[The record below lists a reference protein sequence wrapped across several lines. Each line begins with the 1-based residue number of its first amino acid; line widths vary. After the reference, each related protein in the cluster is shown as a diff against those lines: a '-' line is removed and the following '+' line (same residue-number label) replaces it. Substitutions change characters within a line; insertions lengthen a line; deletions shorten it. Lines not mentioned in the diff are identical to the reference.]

1 MPRWLADGLGGREPE
16 NIFTRGGDVTN
27 EYDCDYCVLK
37 YERKDLRPAT
47 LENVP
52 AHLQAIHGIKGMICR
67 KCRGL
72 GTWEQEGDIC
82 DFIKHVKVGDYWGD
96 ESDEADYHDFTPESK
111 WWNKDHE
118 DIHDFGNLIA
128 EFERKKKDLSLE
140 IPIGEKAVVILSD
153 KGFDKLIQD
162 YEITS
167 QSTLSE
173 IISAA
178 RKLVNELKEKDQN
191 RYKSVREKWGKKIT
205 EARESSDFRF
215 LNQFIRGRTSEE
227 NFPYAEMENLDIWTE
242 INPPELEGLPEDF
255 ANYLENFSES
265 HNKEFLTLADIV
277 PPSFRNDY
285 FRILL
290 CDYPAYIESSKF
302 IPETSDIDSV
312 TDFLESVDVELIVSK
327 FHQLSWDYK
336 IQVKFL
342 EKLFSQDLISKNTL
356 YSTIANL
363 SIGNLPHDRVNSYL
377 VRRGL
382 FTADLT
388 SNITDQN
395 IRILTYL
402 SLDPEK
408 FSEEI
413 SNEDFTILV
422 NSLFFCL
429 ILSKDQLK
437 TYIQSDMSGE
447 SEQII
452 RNFVDSVT
460 NSSGIVAKSISSDF
474 RSVLGL
480 DPIEN
485 EKYLSLANLSVIRW
499 DKNNEME
506 LCVVENNIQR
516 KQNLDWEDYVNMD
529 LDSSEL
535 KAHRELLKNI
545 NSQNPFWI
553 ARAIVEWDYSFTE
566 EVRAKL
572 DIMLSN
578 FSF

>member
-1 MPRWLADGLGGREPE
+1 MGGWLADGMGGKHPE
-16 NIFTRGGDVTN
+16 NIFTRGDVID
-27 EYDCDYCVLK
+27 ELDCDYCVLR
-37 YERKDLRPAT
+37 YERKDIRPAT
-47 LENVP
+47 PENVP

-72 GTWEQEGDIC
+72 GTWDQEGDIC
-82 DFIKHVKVGDYWGD
+82 DFINHVKVGDYWGD
-96 ESDEADYHDFTPESK
+96 ESDAASVPLLAPESK

-128 EFERKKKDLSLE
+128 EFERKKKDISLE
-140 IPIGEKAVVILSD
+140 IPIGEKAVVILSE
-153 KGFDKLIQD
+153 KGFYKLIED

-167 QSTLSE
+167 QSTVSE

-178 RKLVNELKEKDQN
+178 TKLVNDLEEKDQKK
-191 RYKSVREKWGKKIT
+191 YKSVREKWGGKIT
-205 EARESSDFRF
+205 EARKSSDFRF
-215 LNQFIRGRTSEE
+215 LNQFILGRTSQE
-227 NFPYAEMENLDIWTE
+227 NYPFAKMENLDIWTE
-242 INPPELEGLPEDF
+242 KNPPELEGLPEDF
-255 ANYLENFSES
+255 AIYLENFSES
-265 HNKEFLTLADIV
+265 QNKEFLTLADII
-277 PPSFRNDY
+277 PSSFRNDY

-290 CDYPAYIESSKF
+290 CYYPAYIESSEF
-302 IPETSDIDSV
+302 IPEMSEIDSV

-327 FHQLSWDYK
+327 IHKLSWNYK
-336 IQVKFL
+336 IQIKFL
-342 EKLFSQDLISKNTL
+342 DKLFSQDLISKNTL

-363 SIGNLPHDRVNSYL
+363 SIGNLPHDRVISYL
-377 VRRGL
+377 VRRRL

-388 SNITDQN
+388 SDITDQN
-395 IRILTYL
+395 VRILTYL
-402 SLDPEK
+402 SLDPEN
-408 FSEEI
+408 FSQEI
-413 SNEDFTILV
+413 SNEDFLILV

-429 ILSKDQLK
+429 ILSRDQLK

-452 RNFVDSVT
+452 RNFVDNVT

-474 RSVLGL
+474 RNVLCL

-485 EKYLSLANLSVIRW
+485 EKYLSLAHYSVIRW

-506 LCVVENNIQR
+506 LCVVENNIRR

-535 KAHRELLKNI
+535 KAHRELLKKI

-566 EVRAKL
+566 EVRTKL
-572 DIMLSN
+572 DFMLSN